1 MGFRWA
7 DIGVAI
13 LVVAV
18 GLLALLALTHAAVEG
33 PALWFLTVCA
43 AGAAILSGLG
53 IARLARRWELR
64 LEQLRGW
71 VNLIA
76 GDSESVRRDVASNT
90 DAVDRVQLAVIDML
104 GMRLDQQAAIY
115 RRFEDVLNALPD
127 GVVAVTQEGLISLVN
142 AAGRP
147 LFGADGSVIGKS
159 IFETLSRH
167 SLDDALRLAG
177 EAGRPVAVDLKT
189 VWSDTLH
196 ATVAGIGSDGSALL
210 RFPAREAATVR
221 LEHDL
226 SLHDRP
232 HQPVAA
238 TQKTALAELPAL
250 VLDTETTGLEVA
262 RDRVISIGAVRAQGT
277 RLFRT
282 AALNLL
288 VNPGRS
294 IPNRTI
300 AIHGISNAMVAEAP
314 AFAAIA
320 DRVSESTRGL
330 VLIGHH
336 IGFDVGMLQHEMRLC
351 GREWSPVAALD
362 IMLLYSGIFPDRR
375 ALTLDEMA
383 ADMGVPVIGRHSA
396 LGDALTTAEIYVRL
410 VAGLAARGIVT
421 LGDALAFQRDAAG
434 RLNANA
440 GGQRWGSV

>member
-18 GLLALLALTHAAVEG
+18 SLLALLALTHTAVEG

-53 IARLARRWELR
+53 IAHLARRRELR

-71 VNLIA
+71 VNLVA
-76 GDSESVRRDVASNT
+76 GDSESVRRDVAPNT

-115 RRFEDVLNALPD
+115 RRFEDVLNAIPD

-159 IFETLSRH
+159 IFETLSRQ
-167 SLDDALRLAG
+167 SLDDALKRTLKEG
-177 EAGRPVAVDLKT
+177 KPVAASLAT
-189 VWSDTLH
+189 VWDDVLH

-210 RFPAREAATVR
+210 RFPAKEAATVR

-232 HQPVAA
+232 LQPIAV
-238 TQKTALAELPAL
+238 TPKTALAELPAL

-262 RDRVISIGAVRAQGT
+262 RDRVISIGAVRTQGT
-277 RLFRT
+277 RVFRT

-288 VNPGRS
+288 VNPGTP
-294 IPNRTI
+294 IPSRTI

-314 AFAAIA
+314 LFGVIA
-320 DRVSESTRGL
+320 DRVSECTQGL

-351 GREWSPVAALD
+351 GREWSPVAAVD
-362 IMLLYSGIFPDRR
+362 IMLLYAGVFPDRH

-383 ADMGVPVIGRHSA
+383 ADMSVPVIGRHSA

-410 VAGLAARGIVT
+410 VADLAARGIAT
-421 LGDALAFQRDAAG
+421 LGDALAFQQDAAG
-434 RLNANA
+434 RLKADA
-440 GGQRWGSV
+440 GGQRWGSI